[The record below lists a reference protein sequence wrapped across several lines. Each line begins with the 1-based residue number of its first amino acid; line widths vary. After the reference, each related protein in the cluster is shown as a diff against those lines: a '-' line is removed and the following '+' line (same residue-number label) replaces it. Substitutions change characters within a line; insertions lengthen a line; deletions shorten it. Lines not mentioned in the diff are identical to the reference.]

1 MNTLAQWCGEVARF
15 AGSLSTAARR
25 IDSAEAQLAVSDHL
39 DERQFALEIKRLA
52 DNLSFGTDASPFLG
66 SGIEYVQSR
75 IYQPGDPVKAIDW
88 RVTARTGK
96 VHLKEYEAPKRMPVY
111 LVVDTSA
118 SMCVS
123 SQPQS
128 KYAWAVKLAGAL
140 ALAALAR
147 ISPVGLVG
155 GGERNIDAR
164 PTLSRSRLFLWLHQ
178 LRRYRFDE
186 QTTVGRKLT
195 QLAAL
200 LEARALVIILSDLH
214 DPQAIPALKLLAQE
228 HDCLV
233 LQLQDPAERGRVGG
247 GVFRGQEA
255 ETGRAFVGTS
265 RTRWLDEDMLA
276 RELKRG
282 GIDHLVLLTNHP
294 FLPRLRGYLRRRK
307 NLGKGT
313 R

>member
-1 MNTLAQWCGEVARF
+1 M
-15 AGSLSTAARR
+15 
-25 IDSAEAQLAVSDHL
+25 EAQLEVSDHL

-52 DNLSFGTDASPFLG
+52 DSLSFGTDSSPFLG

-123 SQPQS
+123 SQAVS

-140 ALAALAR
+140 ALTALAR
-147 ISPVGLVG
+147 ISPVGLIG
-155 GGERNIDAR
+155 GGEREMDAH
-164 PTLSRSRLFLWLHQ
+164 PTLSRGRVFLWLHR
-178 LRRYRFDE
+178 LRRYRFNE
-186 QTTVGRKLT
+186 KTHVGRKLS
-195 QLAAL
+195 QLAGV
-200 LEARALVIILSDLH
+200 LEARALVIVLSDLH
-214 DPQAIPALKLLAQE
+214 DPQVVPALRLLAQA
-228 HDCLV
+228 HDCV
-233 LQLQDPAERGRVGG
+233 ALQLQDPAERGRIGG
-247 GVFRGQEA
+247 GVFRAQEA
-255 ETGRAFVGTS
+255 ETGRGFIATGRS
-265 RTRWLDEDMLA
+265 RWLKEDVVTT
-276 RELKRG
+276 ELKEG
-282 GIDHLVLLTNHP
+282 GIDHLVLPINEP

-307 NLGKGT
+307 SLGKGT

>member
-1 MNTLAQWCGEVARF
+1 M
-15 AGSLSTAARR
+15 
-25 IDSAEAQLAVSDHL
+25 EAQLEVSDHL

-52 DNLSFGTDASPFLG
+52 DSLSFGTDSSPFLG

-123 SQPQS
+123 SQAVS

-140 ALAALAR
+140 ALTALAR
-147 ISPVGLVG
+147 ISPVGLIG
-155 GGERNIDAR
+155 GGEREMDAH
-164 PTLSRSRLFLWLHQ
+164 PTLSRGRVFLWLHR
-178 LRRYRFDE
+178 LRRYRFNE
-186 QTTVGRKLT
+186 QTHVGRKLS
-195 QLAAL
+195 QLAGV
-200 LEARALVIILSDLH
+200 LEARALVIVLSDLH
-214 DPQAIPALKLLAQE
+214 DPQVVPALRLLAQA
-228 HDCLV
+228 HDCV
-233 LQLQDPAERGRVGG
+233 ALQLQDPAERGRIGG
-247 GVFRGQEA
+247 GVFRAQEA
-255 ETGRAFVGTS
+255 ETARGFIATGRS
-265 RTRWLDEDMLA
+265 RWLNEDA
-276 RELKRG
+276 VTTELKEG
-282 GIDHLVLLTNHP
+282 GIDHLVLPINEP

-307 NLGKGT
+307 SLGKGT